1 MLWLLKDKTMLVAKI
16 NKIYRVPN
24 KIKREDPRYSPCR
37 FNFFFQAKLSERKN
51 PQLVTARIGRND
63 R

>member
-1 MLWLLKDKTMLVAKI
+1 
-16 NKIYRVPN
+16 VPN